1 MATVGADVK
10 ATNDMARKTANAA
23 WMAASRPG
31 CRNLV
36 TRHTTMND
44 SVNQNIKC
52 NHDEYVYGFK
62 SVHDVYQYTCC
73 TVPIGQKGARGLP
86 GFPGE
91 KGDIGDKGPRG
102 NPGRKGP
109 QGDPGEKG
117 PKGPKGKGGQNV
129 ELEKMPQMNPL
140 RNILLDNTN
149 DTEQTMLLLDIQD
162 RIRKIVSSKKSQYS
176 TTSNTSNDMPMYSST
191 TDSPSMIQGQSYQSA
206 QYSK

>member
-10 ATNDMARKTANAA
+10 AANDMARKTANAA
-23 WMAASRPG
+23 WMASSPPG

-36 TRHTTMND
+36 TRYTTMND

-62 SVHDVYQYTCC
+62 SVNDIYQYTCC

-91 KGDIGDKGPRG
+91 KGDRGEKGPRG
-102 NPGRKGP
+102 NPGGKGP
-109 QGDPGEKG
+109 QGDQGEKG
-117 PKGPKGKGGQNV
+117 PKGKGRNV
-129 ELEKMPQMNPL
+129 GLEQLPQMNPL
-140 RNILLDNTN
+140 RSMLLDNTN

-162 RIRKIVSSKKSQYS
+162 RIRKIVSSKKLEYP
-176 TTSNTSNDMPMYSST
+176 TTPRIQNDMPTYFST
-191 TDSPSMIQGQSYQSA
+191 KDSPSMIQGQSYQSA
-206 QYSK
+206 QYGK

>member
-10 ATNDMARKTANAA
+10 AANEMARKAANEA

-36 TRHTTMND
+36 TRYKTMD
-44 SVNQNIKC
+44 ELINQNIKC

-62 SVHDVYQYTCC
+62 SVNDVYQYTCC

-91 KGDIGDKGPRG
+91 KGEIGDKGPRG
-102 NPGRKGP
+102 NPGGKGP

-117 PKGPKGKGGQNV
+117 ERGQHAG
-129 ELEKMPQMNPL
+129 LEQMPQMNPL
-140 RNILLDNTN
+140 RSMLLDNTN
-149 DTEQTMLLLDIQD
+149 DTEQTMLLLNIQN
-162 RIRKIVSSKKSQYS
+162 RIRKANCGY
-176 TTSNTSNDMPMYSST
+176 TNSN
-191 TDSPSMIQGQSYQSA
+191 
-206 QYSK
+206 

>member
-10 ATNDMARKTANAA
+10 ASNDMARKTANTA

-36 TRHTTMND
+36 TRYITKND
-44 SVNQNIKC
+44 AVNQNIKC

-102 NPGRKGP
+102 NPGGKGP

-117 PKGPKGKGGQNV
+117 PKGERGRNAA
-129 ELEKMPQMNPL
+129 LEQMPQMNPL
-140 RNILLDNTN
+140 RTILLDNTN

-162 RIRKIVSSKKSQYS
+162 RIRKIVSSKKSEYS
-176 TTSNTSNDMPMYSST
+176 TTSNTLNDMPMYSST
-191 TDSPSMIQGQSYQSA
+191 ADSPSIMQGQSYQFA

>member
-10 ATNDMARKTANAA
+10 AANEMARKAANEA

-36 TRHTTMND
+36 TRYKTMD
-44 SVNQNIKC
+44 ELINQNIKC

-62 SVHDVYQYTCC
+62 SVNDVYQYTCC

-91 KGDIGDKGPRG
+91 KGEIGDKGPRG
-102 NPGRKGP
+102 NPGGKGP

-117 PKGPKGKGGQNV
+117 ERGQHTG
-129 ELEKMPQMNPL
+129 LEQMPQMNPL
-140 RNILLDNTN
+140 RSMLLDNTN
-149 DTEQTMLLLDIQD
+149 DTEQTMLLLNIQN
-162 RIRKIVSSKKSQYS
+162 RIRKIISSKKSEYP
-176 TTSNTSNDMPMYSST
+176 THSNTSNDVPMYSSSD
-191 TDSPSMIQGQSYQSA
+191 TDSPSIMQGQSYQST
-206 QYSK
+206 QNSK